1 MKVFVALN
9 FGRDNETEVC
19 GAFES
24 RFDALRAIELSR
36 KESLSFDHRP
46 VDGPNGGAAV
56 NDGRGDVV
64 GHIKAFDLFGES
76 SLCWRWNSD
85 AEELLAS
92 SILTDDGSP
101 LDYCIWEGRGDTWI
115 ASFEGCQLCMG
126 TLTECLISC
135 AKAEDE
141 ARSRKAPL
149 EKTTDPVAD
158 FVRRLLCPEDL
169 GFSVPPHVRDSARE
183 ALGMNRVES

>member
-24 RFDALRAIELSR
+24 RLDALRAIELSR
-36 KESLSFDHRP
+36 KESLSFDTCP

-56 NDGRGDVV
+56 NDSRGDAV

-92 SILTDDGSP
+92 SIFTDDGSP
-101 LDYCIWEGRGDTWI
+101 LEYCVWESLEDTWI
-115 ASFEGCQLCMG
+115 ASFEGCQLCRG
-126 TLTECLISC
+126 TLMECLISC
-135 AKAEDE
+135 AKSEDE
-141 ARSRKAPL
+141 ARMRKTPCD
-149 EKTTDPVAD
+149 KKTDPMAD

-169 GFSVPPHVRDSARE
+169 GFSVPPHVRDAARE
-183 ALGMNRVES
+183 VLGMRRVES